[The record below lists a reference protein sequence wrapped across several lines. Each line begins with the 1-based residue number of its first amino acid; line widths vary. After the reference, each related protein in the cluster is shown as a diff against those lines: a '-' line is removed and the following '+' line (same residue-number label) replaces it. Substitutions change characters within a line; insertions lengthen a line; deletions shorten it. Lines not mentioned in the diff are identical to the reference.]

1 MRKLLLLAFLLMF
14 WPTSSKA
21 VPALTQSCT
30 DQHNSGTTGTASCTL
45 TLGANRLLVIGGAA
59 CTNGLVNFGD
69 TLGLAITVIE
79 ANSLNSAD
87 CGVSKLQ
94 LACAFTGAGG
104 VDTLSFALGAFDA
117 GISITV
123 LEFSGTNNS
132 CTPDGHNSA
141 NGTTGGAAT
150 ISSGNFTTIG
160 TDLIVAFGFTV
171 PNAVSTGSGFTGG
184 PTTFFTWLGNTLT
197 NKSEYNLT
205 ASPGT
210 NAGTFSD
217 PGSDFWVVVASAFGG
232 GASKVRHRAQV
243 ISDRYKSKPKKI
255 LREKYELGVR
265 GRRREYPTP
274 GTSPRP
280 CPL

>member
-1 MRKLLLLAFLLMF
+1 MRKLFLLVCFFLLAGLV
-14 WPTSSKA
+14 PSPAKA
-21 VPALTQSCT
+21 ALTQSCT
-30 DQHNSGTTGTASCTL
+30 DQHNSGTVGTASCTL
-45 TLGANRLLVIGGAA
+45 TLGANRLLVMGGAA
-59 CTNGLVNFGD
+59 CTNGLLNFGD
-69 TLGLAITVIE
+69 TLGLTITVIE
-79 ANSLNSAD
+79 AKTLTSAD
-87 CGVSKLQ
+87 CGDSKLQ

-141 NGTTGGAAT
+141 SGTTGGAAT

-160 TDLIVAFGFTV
+160 TDLVVAFGFTV
-171 PNAVSTGSGFTGG
+171 PATVSTGSGFTGG

-197 NKSEYNLT
+197 NNSEYKLA

-217 PGSDFWVVVASAFGG
+217 PGGDFWVVVASAFGNG
-232 GASKVRHRAQV
+232 RAKRGNRGQV
-243 ISDRYKSKPKKI
+243 TRYKYRPKKPKI
-255 LREKYELGVR
+255 LLAKAGVH
-265 GRRREYPTP
+265 
-274 GTSPRP
+274 
-280 CPL
+280 